1 MLRLVAKSNIMEI
14 ALSCDGLVKTY
25 GSGTKAVHALQGVSL
40 SVSGGEIFSLL
51 GPNGAGKT
59 TLIKCVLGIVFTS
72 AGSGSVLGSPFGS
85 VSAKEHIGYLPENHR
100 YPAHLTG
107 GQVLRYFGKLSGL
120 EAAKLESQIT
130 RTLELTGMSDWRDTK
145 VKKYSKGMMQRL
157 GLAQALINEP
167 QLIMLDEPTDGVDPV
182 GRKEI
187 REVLVRLKNEGKTIF
202 LNSHLL
208 SEVERIS
215 DRVVI
220 MDHGKIVEQG
230 TVEALTR
237 TGNIYQLKLGNVTPE
252 VLSALHVALLP
263 TADGSLE
270 MSFLTVEELN
280 AAIDYLRGQSVLI
293 ESIVPKKSTL
303 EDRFVD
309 LFKSGDITHQ

>member
-1 MLRLVAKSNIMEI
+1 MEI
-14 ALSCDGLVKTY
+14 ALSSDGLVKTY
-25 GSGTKAVHALQGVSL
+25 GSGPKAVHALQGVSL

-59 TLIKCVLGIVFTS
+59 TLIKCVLGIVFTTS
-72 AGSGSVLGSPFGS
+72 GRGSVLGSPFGS
-85 VSAKEHIGYLPENHR
+85 VKAKEHIGYLPENHR

-120 EAAKLESQIT
+120 DSAKIESQIT
-130 RTLELTGMSDWRDTK
+130 STLEITGMSDWRDTK

-157 GLAQALINEP
+157 GLAQALINNP

-237 TGNIYQLKLGNVTPE
+237 TGNVYQLKLTNPSPE
-252 VLSALHVALLP
+252 VMNALHAALLP
-263 TADGSLE
+263 TADGSIEL
-270 MSFLTVEELN
+270 SFPTVAELN
-280 AAIDYLRGQSVLI
+280 AAIDYLRSNSVMI
-293 ESIVPKKSTL
+293 ESIIPKKSTL